1 MNLEINDASSLIICN
16 PQAER
21 QLKKSVPFTL
31 LFPSKDGRLLKF
43 RGSVAIVFAPFS
55 RSFCLYLDT
64 TILVNFLLKIL
75 GYFQSICWNKGRYR
89 TFLFF

>member
-1 MNLEINDASSLIICN
+1 MNLEIKDASSLIICN

-31 LFPSKDGRLLKF
+31 LFPSKEGRLLKF
-43 RGSVAIVFAPFS
+43 LGSVAIVFAPFS

-64 TILVNFLLKIL
+64 TMYLNL
-75 GYFQSICWNKGRYR
+75 Y
-89 TFLFF
+89 

>member
-1 MNLEINDASSLIICN
+1 MNLEIKDASSLIMCN

-31 LFPSKDGRLLKF
+31 LFPSKEGRLLKF
-43 RGSVAIVFAPFS
+43 LGSVAIVFAPFS

-64 TILVNFLLKIL
+64 TMYVNL
-75 GYFQSICWNKGRYR
+75 Y
-89 TFLFF
+89 